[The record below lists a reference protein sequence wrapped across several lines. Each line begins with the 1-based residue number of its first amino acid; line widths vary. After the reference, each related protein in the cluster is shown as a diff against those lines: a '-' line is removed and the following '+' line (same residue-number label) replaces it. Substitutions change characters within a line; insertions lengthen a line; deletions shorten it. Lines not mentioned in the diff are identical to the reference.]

1 MMESVRHQVE
11 HSGHD
16 ETIGF
21 TTTGGRSGG
30 RNGRSN
36 FAVEPRLFPVGLWEG
51 VWNKMK
57 HSGHN
62 DSIGYGAIPGGG
74 DEPICP
80 GTMARVEVRFKPGG
94 GNETLG
100 DLRMGQL

>member
-1 MMESVRHQVE
+1 
-11 HSGHD
+11 
-16 ETIGF
+16 
-21 TTTGGRSGG
+21 
-30 RNGRSN
+30 
-36 FAVEPRLFPVGLWEG
+36 
-51 VWNKMK
+51 MK
-57 HSGHN
+57 NSGHN

-94 GNETLG
+94 GDETLG